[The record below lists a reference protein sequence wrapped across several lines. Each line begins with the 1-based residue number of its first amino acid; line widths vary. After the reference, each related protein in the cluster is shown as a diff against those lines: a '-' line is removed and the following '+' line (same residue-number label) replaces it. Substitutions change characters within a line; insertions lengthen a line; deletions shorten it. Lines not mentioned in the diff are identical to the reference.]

1 MIAYFY
7 PCFSSKTL
15 ENNLEAQNRS
25 AEQLI
30 AKHFFQNLCFCYEIS
45 MAACEHSL
53 KRSPW

>member
-45 MAACEHSL
+45 MVACEHSL